1 MEDEEEEEEEKVGQ
15 GGGEVGERA
24 GRLRRKMRRRRGI
37 RETLVSAS
45 KVYIVARLD
54 KISLVVY

>member
-1 MEDEEEEEEEKVGQ
+1 MEVEEEEEEEEVGG

-24 GRLRRKMRRRRGI
+24 GRLRRKMRRRGM
-37 RETLVSAS
+37 RETLVSTS
-45 KVYIVARLD
+45 KAYIVARLD